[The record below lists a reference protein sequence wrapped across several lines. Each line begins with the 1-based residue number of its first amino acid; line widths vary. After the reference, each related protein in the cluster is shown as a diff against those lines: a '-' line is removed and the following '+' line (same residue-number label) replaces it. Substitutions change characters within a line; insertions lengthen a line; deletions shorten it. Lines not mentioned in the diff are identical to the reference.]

1 MKDNFEIKKL
11 KDVSDIISGF
21 AFKINKLKKGND
33 RIIRIGDLQGGKII
47 IDGALC
53 FDNNEYNASNNY
65 MIKNKDIL
73 MALSGATVGK
83 IAVATPKDEGLYLNQ
98 RIAIIRAKENQ
109 CAEYLKYIFYGKY
122 LETLLLSAGGAAQPN
137 LSPKSLEN
145 LEIPVPQLATQHH
158 IATTLDHATALIEK
172 RKTQISELDNLIKAV
187 FLEMFGDP
195 TVNSKDW
202 EIEKL
207 VNVCNPKQWRTI
219 STSELLPSGYTVYG
233 ANGIIGYFNEYTHQN
248 PTLMITCRGAT
259 CGNVHISKPFSYING
274 NAMALDDLNNSKIN
288 ILFLFY
294 LLKIRNFYD
303 VISGSAQPQIT
314 KQGLDVV
321 LIPLPPLDLQTLFAE
336 KVCKIQAE
344 KDRLQ
349 RSLVEMEQ
357 YLQSLMAKFF
367 E

>member
-1 MKDNFEIKKL
+1 MESKVHLGNLVNIKTGKLDANAAVENGKYPFFTTAKEISRIDTYSYDDEVVL
-11 KDVSDIISGF
+11 V
-21 AFKINKLKKGND
+21 AGN
-33 RIIRIGDLQGGKII
+33 GDLNVKYYSGK
-47 IDGALC
+47 
-53 FDNNEYNASNNY
+53 FDAYQRTY
-65 MIKNKDIL
+65 ILTKQKNREV
-73 MALSGATVGK
+73 S
-83 IAVATPKDEGLYLNQ
+83 
-98 RIAIIRAKENQ
+98 
-109 CAEYLKYIFYGKY
+109 LKYIYYFLESYLDTLRYQSIGGVIKY
-122 LETLLLSAGGAAQPN
+122 IKLANLTDAKLLLPP
-137 LSPKSLEN
+137 LP
-145 LEIPVPQLATQHH
+145 TQHY
-158 IATTLDHATALIEK
+158 IATIFDHATALIEK
-172 RKTQISELDNLIKAV
+172 RKAQIAELDKLVNAV

-274 NAMALDDLNNSKIN
+274 NAMALDDLNNSKVN

-321 LIPLPPLDLQTLFAE
+321 LIPLPPLGLQTLFAE
-336 KVCKIQAE
+336 KVCRIQAE

-367 E
+367 G

>member
-1 MKDNFEIKKL
+1 M
-11 KDVSDIISGF
+11 
-21 AFKINKLKKGND
+21 
-33 RIIRIGDLQGGKII
+33 
-47 IDGALC
+47 
-53 FDNNEYNASNNY
+53 
-65 MIKNKDIL
+65 
-73 MALSGATVGK
+73 
-83 IAVATPKDEGLYLNQ
+83 
-98 RIAIIRAKENQ
+98 
-109 CAEYLKYIFYGKY
+109 
-122 LETLLLSAGGAAQPN
+122 
-137 LSPKSLEN
+137 
-145 LEIPVPQLATQHH
+145 
-158 IATTLDHATALIEK
+158 IEK
-172 RKTQISELDNLIKAV
+172 RKAQIAELDKLVNAV

-274 NAMALDDLNNSKIN
+274 NAMALDDLNNSKVN

-321 LIPLPPLDLQTLFAE
+321 LIPLPPLGLQTLFAE
-336 KVCKIQAE
+336 KVCRIQAE

-367 E
+367 G